1 MQPSH
6 RANRLV
12 KILGS
17 WTAAADNTCARQIAS
32 FNGNNAS
39 TGNRTN
45 KGVSSDP
52 TNNNSRDN
60 SSSINISSG
69 SRDNSTSINIGSSR
83 DNNSTSTNRQLFI
96 STNRQLFIS
105 TNSRYRHHT
114 NSRPTAD
121 SRSTRRPQKRQHHCS
136 DSLQTY
142 LDNLAAER
150 DLTGDFR
157 GNRAFAAPAD
167 EADWDE
173 QNVDRASEEAGP
185 LSYCSVPVP
194 MDNENP
200 CESINAE
207 VYYDFADN
215 SYVTPQPVNM
225 NV

>member
-96 STNRQLFIS
+96 STN
-105 TNSRYRHHT
+105 SRYRHHT

-121 SRSTRRPQKRQHHCS
+121 SRSTRRPQKRQHHCRFL
-136 DSLQTY
+136 LQLRIVQTFTWTSRQQITMGSKVRTSKQH
-142 LDNLAAER
+142 DI
-150 DLTGDFR
+150 
-157 GNRAFAAPAD
+157 
-167 EADWDE
+167 E
-173 QNVDRASEEAGP
+173 QHDKRRSAR
-185 LSYCSVPVP
+185 
-194 MDNENP
+194 
-200 CESINAE
+200 
-207 VYYDFADN
+207 
-215 SYVTPQPVNM
+215 
-225 NV
+225 